1 MELEKEVI
9 KKKRSLLS
17 TRARILVWILG
28 SVVFLIILVLI
39 LIQTPYVQNIA
50 RKKVVSYLEHK
61 LKTTVQI
68 GKLDIKFPTAIS
80 LQKVFFED
88 QSKDTLLYGGE
99 IKVDIDM
106 FQLIRNNVQI
116 KEIYLDNI
124 LAKVKRLPPDSVFN
138 FQFIVNAFSS
148 EEKKSPEKEDT
159 STLKMNI
166 DRILVNKTRII
177 YKDLFTG
184 NDMDLA
190 IGHLDTKISTFDPS
204 HLIFDVPSITLTGLK
219 GHFYQLE
226 PLKQTVEKTV
236 AEASSQPDNYLQ
248 FINQEISLNE
258 INVVYKSE
266 PSHINSSF
274 IIGHAA
280 IHPKTIDL
288 KNGNIFLK
296 DASLEQSDIAIETN
310 SKATDEKPK
319 DSVISV
325 ADTSSMNITATSINL
340 KNINL
345 KYDDLSAPKVPAGMD
360 FSHLAIQ
367 DFSTKVTGVQY
378 SADTI
383 LASVKSATF
392 KEKSGF
398 VLNNFTTD
406 FYMIPT
412 GVFLYNLLIE
422 TPGTVLK
429 HRAYVTYPSLEA
441 IKKDKSELGLYIDLQ
456 QSKISMK
463 DVLTL
468 MPQLKDQMS
477 SLSPNSTLHVD
488 AKITGKLSDLNL
500 QRVMLRGLAAT
511 QININGTIKGLPDLK
526 KIYADLNINQFQSSR
541 SDLVSLIP
549 QNTLPEN
556 ISIPQAF
563 SAKGYIK
570 GGMENLKANITLN
583 STSGGALFAG
593 DLRNI
598 TDKNKARYDVV
609 LNIRNLQV
617 GAIMQNPKLGPITA
631 DLKVKGIG
639 YDPETAN
646 ATFTSLVSNAT
657 LNNYT
662 YHNLKTSASIAN
674 KIYKLNASLHDS
686 NLNATIAANGVFSGN
701 TPTVHVDA
709 IIDSIKTLPLHF
721 TSQPLIYHGRIVA
734 DFISINPDSLN
745 GKLYVTNSIL
755 VNNGKRIVLD
765 SLSVIAE
772 HASGTQSLAMKT
784 DFLDASIKGR
794 YQLTQLSSVFQQAI
808 DPYFSLTDKKDSIKT
823 APYHFTLSAG
833 VNNNPALQAFLPE
846 LMQLKPITLSGNFD
860 SDSGWNLLMK
870 SPHIVYGTSVIDSLN
885 FTAGTHNGSLAFN
898 TSLQHLISGSSF
910 NVYATTL
917 DGNIQNN
924 NIAFTLNIKD
934 QHAKSKYILS
944 GNLNQSSPKKYVF
957 SLSPDSLLLNY
968 DKWTVNA
975 ENKIQY
981 FNKDINAQNFVLS
994 QGTQQLSVNS
1004 AGEGINEPI
1013 KVDFKDFE
1021 IETLTGFVQSDSL
1034 MAAGLLNGSATIKN
1048 IQTQPTFITDLA
1060 VNDLSIYKDT
1070 IGNLTAKVNNNVANT
1085 YHADVQLNGRG
1096 NDIKIN
1102 GDYLVE
1108 PVNSSFDFIVD
1119 IGSFQMRDLEGF
1131 TKGGI
1136 KDARGNLYGKIVL
1149 KGNLKEPDI
1158 NGRIQF
1164 NNTAFNVSMLN
1175 NVFKVDKEAV
1185 AIINNKGIEF
1195 DTFTIR
1201 DTSNN
1206 SIVIDGAVNTPD
1218 FLNYTFDLKINAR
1231 NFQAVNST
1239 NRDNKI
1245 FYGKMVFSS
1254 RLTVKGTPTHPIV
1267 DGDLTINDKTD
1278 FTVVLPSEEPGV
1290 EKREGIVRFVDRSAT
1305 EEDSLFMAPYD
1316 SLNTA
1321 PLAGYDITVNIK
1333 VDKEAIFN
1341 LLVDPANGDFLRL
1354 KGDAELTGGI
1364 DASGKVTLVGS
1375 YEIEEGSYNLSF
1387 NFLKR
1392 KFNIQKGSRIVWT
1405 GSPTT
1410 AQINVTAIYIANTAP
1425 INLVEGQIEASQANK
1440 NIYKQKL
1447 PFEVHL
1453 LLKGELLKPEISFD
1467 IVLPD
1472 DKNYNVSNDIISTVD
1487 TKLSQMRQ
1495 EPSEMNKQVFALL
1508 LLNRF
1513 VGEDPFSSSGGS
1525 TNAGTFAMQSVS
1537 RLLSEQ
1543 LNQLAENLVEGVDIN
1558 FDLATTQDY
1567 TTGTEQNRTDLN
1579 VGVSKRLL
1587 NDRLTVSVGS
1597 NFELQG
1603 PMKTNQQQSNLAG
1616 NISVNYK
1623 LSKDGKYM
1631 LRAYRK
1637 NDYTGA
1643 LEGYVVE
1650 TGVGFI
1656 ISVDYNKFKEIFI
1669 NKEERRRKR
1678 QIMHK
1683 NRELQKED
1691 NTKHESEQAITPPT
1705 KANENDK

>member
-1 MELEKEVI
+1 MELEKEAT
-9 KKKRSLLS
+9 KKKRSLLL
-17 TRARILVWILG
+17 TLARILVWIL
-28 SVVFLIILVLI
+28 SSIVVLIILVLL
-39 LIQTPYVQNIA
+39 LIQTSFVQNFA
-50 RKKVVSYLEHK
+50 RKKAVSYLEHK

-106 FQLIRNNVQI
+106 FQLIRNNI
-116 KEIYLDNI
+116 EIREIYLDNI
-124 LAKVKRLPPDSVFN
+124 LAKVKRLPPDSAFN
-138 FQFIVNAFSS
+138 FQFIVDAFSS
-148 EEKKSPEKEDT
+148 EEKKVPEKEDT

-166 DRILVNKTRII
+166 DRVLVNKTRVI

-190 IGHLDTKISTFDPS
+190 IGHLDTKINRFDPS
-204 HLIFDVPSITLTGLK
+204 HLVFDIPNITLKGLK

-226 PLKQTVEKTV
+226 PLKEPVKQTV
-236 AEASSQPDNYLQ
+236 AEASLEPENYLQ
-248 FINQEISLNE
+248 FINKEINLND

-266 PSHINSSF
+266 PSHLNSAF
-274 IIGHAA
+274 VIRQAA

-288 KNGNIFLK
+288 KNSIISLK
-296 DASLEQSDIAIETN
+296 DISLERSDIAIEVN
-310 SKATDEKPK
+310 SKAIDEKPK
-319 DSVISV
+319 DTASAV
-325 ADTSSMNITATSINL
+325 ADTSSMKIMADNINL

-345 KYDDLSAPKVPAGMD
+345 KYDDQAATKASSGMD
-360 FSHLAIQ
+360 FSHLAIE
-367 DFSTKVTGVQY
+367 DFSTKVTGLKY
-378 SADTI
+378 STDTI
-383 LASVKSATF
+383 LASVKSTSF

-412 GVFLYNLLIE
+412 GVFLYNLLIQ
-422 TPGTVLK
+422 TPGTELK
-429 HRAYVTYPSLEA
+429 NRAYVTYPSLEA
-441 IKKDKSELGLYIDLQ
+441 IKKDKSELGLYVDLQ

-468 MPQLKDQMS
+468 MPQLKDQVS
-477 SLSPNSTLHVD
+477 SLSPDSTLYVD
-488 AKITGKLSDLNL
+488 AKVTGKVSDLTL
-500 QRVMLRGLAAT
+500 QKVILRGLTAT
-511 QININGTIKGLPDLK
+511 SININGTIKGLPDSK
-526 KIYADLNINQFQSSR
+526 KLYADLNINQLQSSR
-541 SDLVSLIP
+541 SDILSLTP
-549 QNTLPEN
+549 KNALPEN
-556 ISIPQAF
+556 ISIPTSF
-563 SAKGYIK
+563 SVKGKIK
-570 GGMENLKANITLN
+570 GGMENLNTEITLN
-583 STSGGALFAG
+583 STSGGARFIG
-593 DLRNI
+593 DLKNI
-598 TDKNKARYDVV
+598 TDKNKARYNAT
-609 LNIRNLQV
+609 LSIRNLQV
-617 GAIMQNPKLGPITA
+617 GAIIQNPKLGAITA
-631 DLKVKGIG
+631 DFQVKGNG
-639 YDPETAN
+639 YDPETAS
-646 ATFTSLVSNAT
+646 AAFSGLVSGAT

-662 YHNLKTSASIAN
+662 YHNLKASGSIAD

-686 NLNATIAANGVFSGN
+686 NLDATIAANGIFSDN
-701 TPTVHVDA
+701 NPTVHLDA

-721 TSQPLIYHGRIVA
+721 TSQPMIYHGRIVA
-734 DFISINPDSLN
+734 DFNNINPDSLN

-755 VNNGKRIVLD
+755 VNNGKRISLD

-772 HASGTQSLAMKT
+772 DSSDVRRLAIET
-784 DFLDASIKGR
+784 DFLNASIKGR
-794 YQLTQLSSVFQQAI
+794 YQLTQLGSVFQQAI
-808 DPYFSLTDKKDSIKT
+808 DPYFSLTGKKDSVKT

-833 VNNNPALQAFLPE
+833 VINNPALQAFLPE
-846 LMQLKPITLSGNFD
+846 LAQLKPVTLSGNFD

-870 SPHIVYGTSVIDSLN
+870 SPHIVYGATVIDSLN
-885 FTAGTHNGSLAFN
+885 FMAGTQNGVLAFN
-898 TSLQHLISGSSF
+898 TSIKHLISGSSF

-917 DGNIQNN
+917 HGNIQNN
-924 NIAFTLNIKD
+924 NIGFTLSIKD
-934 QHAKSKYILS
+934 QQSKNKYNLS
-944 GNLNQSSPKKYVF
+944 GNLNQPSLNKYVF
-957 SLSPDSLLLNY
+957 SLNPDSLLLNY

-975 ENKIQY
+975 DNKIQY
-981 FNKDINAQNFVLS
+981 FNKDINAHNFVLS
-994 QGTQQLSVNS
+994 QGTQQLSINS
-1004 AGEGINEPI
+1004 AGEGVNEPL
-1013 KVDFKDFE
+1013 KVDFKDFK
-1021 IETLTGFVQSDSL
+1021 IETLTGFIQSDSL
-1034 MAAGLLNGSATIKN
+1034 MVAGLLNGNATIKN
-1048 IQTQPTFITDLA
+1048 IQTQPTFITDLT

-1070 IGNLTAKVNNNVANT
+1070 IGNLTAKVNNEVANT
-1085 YHADVQLNGRG
+1085 YHADVQLNGKG

-1108 PVNSSFDFIVD
+1108 PVNSSFDFVVN
-1119 IGSFQMRDLEGF
+1119 IGSFQMRNLEGF

-1136 KDARGNLYGKIVL
+1136 KDARGNLYGKIAL
-1149 KGNLKEPDI
+1149 KGNLKDPNID
-1158 NGRIQF
+1158 GRIQF
-1164 NNTAFNVSMLN
+1164 NNTAFNVGMLN

-1206 SIVIDGAVNTPD
+1206 AIVIDGAVNTPD
-1218 FLNYTFDLKINAR
+1218 FFNYTFNLKINAR

-1239 NRDNKI
+1239 NKDNKI

-1254 RLTVKGTPTHPIV
+1254 RLTVKGTPAHPIV

-1341 LLVDPANGDFLRL
+1341 LIVDPANGDFLRL

-1375 YEIEEGSYNLSF
+1375 YEIEEGSYQLSF

-1410 AQINVTAIYIANTAP
+1410 AQINVTAVYIANTAP
-1425 INLVEGQIEASQANK
+1425 IDLVEGQIEASQANK

-1453 LLKGELLKPEISFD
+1453 LLQGELLKPEISFD
-1467 IVLPD
+1467 ILLPSG
-1472 DKNYNVSNDIISTVD
+1472 KNYNVSNDIISTVD
-1487 TKLSQMRQ
+1487 TKLAQMRQ
-1495 EPSEMNKQVFALL
+1495 ESSEMNKQVFALL

-1543 LNQLAENLVEGVDIN
+1543 LNKLAENLVEGVDIN

-1567 TTGTEQNRTDLN
+1567 TTGAEQNRTDLN

-1643 LEGYVVE
+1643 IEGYVVE

-1669 NKEERRRKR
+1669 NKEQRRRKR
-1678 QIMHK
+1678 QIMHSNK
-1683 NRELQKED
+1683 EMQKGD
-1691 NTKHESEQAITPPT
+1691 DARNESEQTINPPT
-1705 KANENDK
+1705 KANDNEK